1 LIQHGDSAW
10 RAYRTFPRA
19 NGWSPNYYG
28 QLGDGTTTD
37 RTTPVDVTGL
47 TSGVSSVAAGYLH
60 TCSLT
65 TGGGVKCWGNNG
77 NGQLGDGTT
86 TNRTTPV
93 DVAGLTSGVSSVS
106 AGYFHTC
113 AVTTGGGVKCWG
125 DNGFGQLGDGT
136 TTDRTTPVDV
146 AGLTSGVSAVSAG
159 SSHTCVLTAGGG
171 VKCWGSNDKGQL
183 GDGSRLWV
191 PVTVVGFFPP
201 PTAVPSVSILALIVM
216 AGLVAAVFRR
226 RRRALNNGG

>member
-1 LIQHGDSAW
+1 MIQHGDSAW

-93 DVAGLTSGVSSVS
+93 DVAGLTSGVSS
-106 AGYFHTC
+106 
-113 AVTTGGGVKCWG
+113 
-125 DNGFGQLGDGT
+125 
-136 TTDRTTPVDV
+136 
-146 AGLTSGVSAVSAG
+146 
-159 SSHTCVLTAGGG
+159 
-171 VKCWGSNDKGQL
+171 
-183 GDGSRLWV
+183 
-191 PVTVVGFFPP
+191 
-201 PTAVPSVSILALIVM
+201 
-216 AGLVAAVFRR
+216 
-226 RRRALNNGG
+226 